1 MKPNYICIGVQKGGT
16 NSLIKYLNLHPEIYM
31 AEGEKHFFDRKL
43 SDGELSHKDIKNYE
57 KSFKTNKTIVG
68 EKTPSYCYLR
78 YAIDRIYNYDKN
90 MKLIIILRE
99 PISRAFSQYNMG
111 LNNNGKTLNNVIEEQ
126 ILNEFKKEEHIKLD
140 ELKSN
145 GGYLI
150 TRGFYD
156 EILEYILSKFSRDNL
171 YIGISEEINKNKQK
185 YYNEIYE
192 FLGTTKLIKI
202 NDTLNTH
209 VREYTK
215 KIPKKLEKYLYNIYK
230 PHNEKLYKILG
241 RKIDSWENY
250 YIQLKSAF

>member
-1 MKPNYICIGVQKGGT
+1 
-16 NSLIKYLNLHPEIYM
+16 M
-31 AEGEKHFFDRKL
+31 AGIEKHFFDRKL
-43 SDGELSHKDIKNYE
+43 SYGELSHKDIKNYE
-57 KSFKTNKTIVG
+57 ESFKTTKTIVG

-99 PISRAFSQYNMG
+99 PISRAFSQYNHD
-111 LNNNGKTLNNVIEEQ
+111 LNENGKTLNDVTEEQ
-126 ILNEFKKEEHIKLD
+126 ILNAFKKEEHIKLD

-145 GGYLI
+145 GRYFI
-150 TRGFYD
+150 IRGFYD

-185 YYNEIYE
+185 YYNEIYD
-192 FLGTTKLIKI
+192 FLGTPKLIKI
-202 NDTLNTH
+202 NDTLNVH
-209 VREYTK
+209 VRKYEK

-230 PHNEKLYKILG
+230 SHNEKLYKILG